1 MKNRNGV
8 GCLLLFFYLDVS
20 SVLTYFILYY
30 WNYLSKAFSLKVC
43 HKPSSLHT
51 LFLDRASGTNPS
63 QLISSPR
70 QLVSLEVE
78 TEFTNKTFSM
88 KENSELVT
96 GRIRHW
102 PTNQSQMLRLYSAGV
117 MVRIQNHP
125 DHLRNPIFDSDFP
138 WPSSWFEWRP
148 EGSHR
153 IMLDIQASSLSKT
166 LLIKISLSVH
176 LICKHLYDHLIMSEN
191 YVNESQEWFGPVMWA
206 YTQPS
211 RSITLIWNRLPVV
224 IATDVLEVIS
234 LLHHNL

>member
-1 MKNRNGV
+1 MKSRNGV

-117 MVRIQNHP
+117 MVRIQDHP

-138 WPSSWFEWRP
+138 
-148 EGSHR
+148 
-153 IMLDIQASSLSKT
+153 
-166 LLIKISLSVH
+166 
-176 LICKHLYDHLIMSEN
+176 
-191 YVNESQEWFGPVMWA
+191 
-206 YTQPS
+206 
-211 RSITLIWNRLPVV
+211 
-224 IATDVLEVIS
+224 
-234 LLHHNL
+234 